1 MTSLDY
7 PTSEGQ
13 GIPWVSF
20 FQNGK
25 IVWTAPAVAWRQA
38 SAKAKSLG
46 PAMTALAEWGL
57 NHIPGTKA
65 ALKPTFE

>member
-1 MTSLDY
+1 M
-7 PTSEGQ
+7 
-13 GIPWVSF
+13 
-20 FQNGK
+20 
-25 IVWTAPAVAWRQA
+25 PAVAWRQA
-38 SAKAKSLG
+38 SAKGKSLG